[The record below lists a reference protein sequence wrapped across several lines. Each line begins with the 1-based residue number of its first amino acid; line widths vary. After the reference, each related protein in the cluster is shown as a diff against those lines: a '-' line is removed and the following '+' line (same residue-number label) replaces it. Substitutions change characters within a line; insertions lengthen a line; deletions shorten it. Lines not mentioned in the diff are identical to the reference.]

1 MKTKPSTEYALLGAL
16 MSGPR
21 HGYDIMQFL
30 DTAFGS
36 TWHVSTSQLYV
47 LLKRLERNNLVSSG
61 VEIQDTRPS
70 KRIFSLTP
78 AGKKVFMDWLKSPT
92 EHVRDLRIEFLAK
105 LFFFRILSL
114 EGGDELIRTQVQ
126 VLKQMK
132 KMIERKKRNER
143 DSFNKLVFGFKL
155 MIAEACLQWI
165 IEEGKPFIRRSFG
178 DRVAKTSLR
187 EKG

>member
-36 TWHVSTSQLYV
+36 TWHVGTSQLYV
-47 LLKRLERNNLVSSG
+47 LLKRLERDNLVNSG
-61 VEIQDTRPS
+61 VEIQNTRPS
-70 KRIFSLTP
+70 KRTFSLTS
-78 AGKKVFMDWLKSPT
+78 AGKKAFMDWLKSPT
-92 EHVRDLRIEFLAK
+92 EHIRDLRIEFLAK
-105 LFFFRILSL
+105 LFFFKVLSL
-114 EGGDELIRTQVQ
+114 NGGNELIRAQVQ

-143 DSFNKLVFGFKL
+143 DPFNKLVFGFKL
-155 MIAEACLQWI
+155 MIAEACLRWT
-165 IEEGKPFIRRSFG
+165 IEQAKPFI
-178 DRVAKTSLR
+178 TSSS
-187 EKG
+187 GG

>member
-1 MKTKPSTEYALLGAL
+1 MKTKPSTQYALLGAL
-16 MSGPR
+16 MSGPK

-36 TWHVSTSQLYV
+36 TWHVGTSQLYI
-47 LLKRLERNNLVSSG
+47 LLKKLERDNLVNSG
-61 VEIQDTRPS
+61 VEIQNTRPS
-70 KRIFSLTP
+70 KRIFSLTS

-105 LFFFRILSL
+105 LFFFKILSL
-114 EGGDELIRTQVQ
+114 EGGNELIRAQVQ
-126 VLKQMK
+126 TLKQMK
-132 KMIERKKRNER
+132 KKLEGKKRSER
-143 DSFNKLVFGFKL
+143 DPFKKLVFGYKM

-165 IEEGKPFIRRSFG
+165 IEEGKPFIRSSYGGRA
-178 DRVAKTSLR
+178 AKTPSK